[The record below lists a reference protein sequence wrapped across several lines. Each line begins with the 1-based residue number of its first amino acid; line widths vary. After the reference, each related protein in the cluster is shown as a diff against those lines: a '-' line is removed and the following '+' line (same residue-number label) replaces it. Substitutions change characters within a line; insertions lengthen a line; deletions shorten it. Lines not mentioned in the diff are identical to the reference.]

1 MRGVHLG
8 SKVVFMEAKETF
20 ADFIARRT
28 QELDADE
35 IVLKRK
41 LREIEIEREHLHN
54 ALKVSFGINTPES
67 EVARAIR
74 KRKGG
79 IKPGTIMDDV
89 MKILTF
95 RREGLTASDIL
106 ERLNLSRKSNW
117 IKRESLSPQLSR
129 LRQAGFIELDGSIWK
144 LSKDQ
149 QINTQEE

>member
-1 MRGVHLG
+1 
-8 SKVVFMEAKETF
+8 MEAKETF

>member
-1 MRGVHLG
+1 
-8 SKVVFMEAKETF
+8 MESKETF

-35 IVLKRK
+35 VVLRRR
-41 LREIEIEREHLHN
+41 LREIEIEREHLRN

-74 KRKGG
+74 KRTSG

-89 MKILTF
+89 IKILSLKSGGMTSH
-95 RREGLTASDIL
+95 EIL
-106 ERLNLSRKSNW
+106 ETININRQGDW

-129 LRQAGFIELDGSIWK
+129 LRQAGFIELVGSYWRLPVGHDDLDK
-144 LSKDQ
+144 
-149 QINTQEE
+149 EAE